1 MRSEC
6 PLRLAGGGQIAPERR
21 RARLTGHGTGRYP
34 LVMNTLIRLD
44 ILAEDTQLD
53 AVTGVLALR
62 VSFGWEEESLPT
74 GEVRFRVHCGNAE
87 FMRSLT
93 EDLRSRIP
101 GLRLETADVPEEDW
115 TLAWRE
121 FFTPV
126 ACGARFLVLP
136 PWLRESAEI
145 GERTAIFI
153 EPKSAFGTGHHATT
167 ALCLGVLSDLLDA
180 GRVKAGMRFLDLGTG
195 SGILGIGCCL
205 SGLVGTGT
213 DIDPLAVENA
223 LENIT
228 LNGVRDF
235 TVVSGSTEAVRGRT
249 FDLVLANI
257 LARPLR
263 ELAPDIVALLRPGG
277 CLVLSGLLELQA
289 DDVEAAYTGLGLP
302 AARRIV
308 EGDWAA
314 LVWE

>member
-1 MRSEC
+1 MR
-6 PLRLAGGGQIAPERR
+6 PYAIFRR
-21 RARLTGHGTGRYP
+21 RRTFLTASGVEGTPWR
-34 LVMNTLIRLD
+34 MNTLIRLD
-44 ILAEDTQLD
+44 ILADDEQLD
-53 AVTGVLALR
+53 PVTGLLALR

-74 GEVRFRVHCGNAE
+74 GETRFRVHCGNAD
-87 FMRSLT
+87 FMQALA
-93 EDLRSRIP
+93 EELRGRIP
-101 GLRLETADVPEEDW
+101 GLRLETANVPEEDW

-136 PWLRESAEI
+136 PWLRE
-145 GERTAIFI
+145 GTDMDGRTPVFI

-180 GRVKAGMRFLDLGTG
+180 GRVKADMEFLDLGTG

-205 SGLVGTGT
+205 SGLTGAGT

-223 LENIT
+223 QENRA
-228 LNGVRDF
+228 LNNIQGF
-235 TVVSGSTEAVRGRT
+235 EILPGSTEVVTGRT
-249 FDLVLANI
+249 FDLILANI

-263 ELAPDIVALLRPGG
+263 ELAPDIVRLLRPGG
-277 CLVLSGLLELQA
+277 CLVLSGVLEVQA
-289 DDVEAAYTGLGLP
+289 DDVEAAYTALGLP
-302 AARRIV
+302 PARRIV